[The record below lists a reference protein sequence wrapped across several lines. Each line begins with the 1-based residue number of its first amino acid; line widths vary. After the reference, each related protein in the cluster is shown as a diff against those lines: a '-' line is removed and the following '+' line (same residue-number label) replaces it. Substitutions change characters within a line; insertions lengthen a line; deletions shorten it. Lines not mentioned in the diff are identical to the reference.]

1 MGLLLCWVSTGF
13 PSCISNPTCW
23 SSWWLLAGTFR
34 CFLGY
39 FLRCFLTKFLYLR
52 FVIPLGLGGVGGRWS
67 LLSKLESLD
76 FDSSVHFCPLPSLR
90 GPSPITS
97 EGYSGPNVRTLPT
110 NLDGVWNPWDP
121 NHENFLNNK
130 SAQLN
135 NTTPIDAM
143 TEECED

>member
-1 MGLLLCWVSTGF
+1 MRGRRVIIRQYGLTALLSLDWFSFLYFEPDMLIFLMSRSGNIRV
-13 PSCISNPTCW
+13 
-23 SSWWLLAGTFR
+23 
-34 CFLGY
+34 FLGY

-97 EGYSGPNVRTLPT
+97 EGYSGPNRTLPT
-110 NLDGVWNPWDP
+110 NLDGV
-121 NHENFLNNK
+121 
-130 SAQLN
+130 
-135 NTTPIDAM
+135 
-143 TEECED
+143 